1 MEGEP
6 SMLRTPFLFLLSA
19 AAVFAQAAA
28 PSDTLQ
34 ALLAEVHQLRLD
46 LQSTTVT
53 AQRVQILLYRVQLQ
67 QATVTRA
74 SARADDAHGKV
85 EDAKRNEARITQGLQ
100 QLQEQEARMTNDPT
114 APPDVAKQIHRQLL
128 EAKQSLEIWQNDDQQ
143 WQAKEIE
150 AQSQLRVE
158 QARLNELQDTLDR
171 LDKALANLSKQ

>member
-6 SMLRTPFLFLLSA
+6 SMLRTPFFFLLSA
-19 AAVFAQAAA
+19 ATVFAQAA

-74 SARADDAHGKV
+74 TARADDAHGKV
-85 EDAKRNEARITQGLQ
+85 EDAKRTQARVTQGLQ
-100 QLQEQEARMTNDPT
+100 QLQDQETRLTNDPT
-114 APPDVAKQIHRQLL
+114 APADVSKQIHRQLL
-128 EAKQSLEIWQNDDQQ
+128 EAKQSLEIWQNDEQQ

-150 AQSQLRVE
+150 AQSQLRAE

>member
-1 MEGEP
+1 
-6 SMLRTPFLFLLSA
+6 
-19 AAVFAQAAA
+19 
-28 PSDTLQ
+28 
-34 ALLAEVHQLRLD
+34 
-46 LQSTTVT
+46 
-53 AQRVQILLYRVQLQ
+53 
-67 QATVTRA
+67 
-74 SARADDAHGKV
+74 
-85 EDAKRNEARITQGLQ
+85 
-100 QLQEQEARMTNDPT
+100 MTNDPT